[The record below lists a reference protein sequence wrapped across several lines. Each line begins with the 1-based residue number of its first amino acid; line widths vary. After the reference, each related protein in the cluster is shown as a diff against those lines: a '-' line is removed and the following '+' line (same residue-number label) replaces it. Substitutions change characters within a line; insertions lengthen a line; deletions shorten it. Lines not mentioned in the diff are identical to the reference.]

1 MPKYSISMKGLP
13 LILLKTVLI
22 AILISIAV
30 NCIYYVILTRSGEHD
45 YGHAVNLI
53 MERTFFVGIII
64 AVMSLPM
71 LFLYYPN
78 YWNSTPSRLLL
89 YFEGPLLFI
98 IAVFF
103 VATTPLTKTSD
114 LLTGAVFFFT
124 SCIFY
129 YKLTRKKQAGTIR
142 TRN

>member
-1 MPKYSISMKGLP
+1 MKGLP

-22 AILISIAV
+22 AIVVSIAV
-30 NCIYYVILTRSGEHD
+30 NCIYYAILTRSGEHD
-45 YGHAVNLI
+45 YGRAVSLI

-78 YWNSTPSRLLL
+78 YWSSALSRLLL
-89 YFEGPLLFI
+89 YFEGSILFI

-103 VATTPLTKTSD
+103 VATNPLTKTSD

-124 SCIFY
+124 NCIFY
-129 YKLTRKKQAGTIR
+129 YRLTRKNQTATIR
-142 TRN
+142 TGK